1 MALGIGFFSLFF
13 ANQTVPI
20 LAIPFYQMILGGDPF
35 LLGVALTIPIISA
48 ILSPWVG
55 HLSDNFKSKYGRR
68 RPFILLLVNIL

>member
-1 MALGIGFFSLFF
+1 
-13 ANQTVPI
+13 
-20 LAIPFYQMILGGDPF
+20 MILGGDPF